1 MEQAD
6 RRQKQ
11 LKLAG
16 WTAFACAAGAA
27 CVHLLTQVLL
37 PDLPHCLE
45 PFQPPHVQGNF
56 SKQVII
62 ASLATHISVMLF
74 LSSNS

>member
-16 WTAFACAAGAA
+16 WTAFACAAGSA

-37 PDLPHCLE
+37 PDLPRFLE
-45 PFQPPHVQGNF
+45 PFQPLHVQGNF
-56 SKQVII
+56 SKQVSIV
-62 ASLATHISVMLF
+62 SLRTPISIMLF
-74 LSSNS
+74 LNSIL